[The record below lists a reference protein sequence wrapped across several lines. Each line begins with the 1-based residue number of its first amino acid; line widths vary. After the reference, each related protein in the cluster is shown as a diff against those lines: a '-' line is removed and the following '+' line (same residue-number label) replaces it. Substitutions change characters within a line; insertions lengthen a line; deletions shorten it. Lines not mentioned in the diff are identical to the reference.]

1 MRPLVKSQ
9 LCRQC
14 ARGRFLPTECR
25 NMEAGRAWRT
35 SLMTWA
41 AVPGNVADFACPL
54 GRPWGWKPEKQA
66 EQTVDR
72 STVRPRDSSLNS
84 HSVAPMDLT
93 ADKPNSRHGNQLS
106 NAIPPNAPA
115 LCLSCPDNR
124 ACPNTTTCC
133 GGQIEVNITT
143 PCPRERW

>member
-1 MRPLVKSQ
+1 MKPLAKTQ

-25 NMEAGRAWRT
+25 NLEAGRAWRN
-35 SLMTWA
+35 SLMAWA
-41 AVPGNVADFACPL
+41 AVPDNAVDFACPL

-66 EQTVDR
+66 EQTVGR
-72 STVRPRDSSLNS
+72 STVRPNDSSPNS
-84 HSVAPMDLT
+84 VT
-93 ADKPNSRHGNQLS
+93 AEKPNSLHGNQPS

-115 LCLSCPDNR
+115 LCLACDHNRSCPNI
-124 ACPNTTTCC
+124 TTCC
-133 GGQIEVNITT
+133 GGQLEVNITT